1 MVIFFCVFLKLFHRF
16 FQNKIY
22 IILTNPL
29 LYPPK
34 TIYFYIY
41 IKNGKPEMIY
51 SIESDDRANKNT
63 EQDFLCCDNLHILS
77 CISFLVIVFFFIK
90 SIFTSTK
97 LVFFVEYC
105 RKLLYMNKRLS
116 LILAM
121 WCISLQKMHKKYFEI
136 SSCLCTLS
144 W

>member
-51 SIESDDRANKNT
+51 RIKCEDCHNTKNLVRY
-63 EQDFLCCDNLHILS
+63 FYLLCHQILC

-121 WCISLQKMHKKYFEI
+121 WGISLQKMHKKYFEI

>member
-1 MVIFFCVFLKLFHRF
+1 
-16 FQNKIY
+16 
-22 IILTNPL
+22 
-29 LYPPK
+29 
-34 TIYFYIY
+34 
-41 IKNGKPEMIY
+41 MIY

-121 WCISLQKMHKKYFEI
+121 WGISLQKMHKKYFEI